1 MNSPRILSPD
11 HQRAIE
17 LRESGRHEEA
27 LPFWSK
33 CLSERV
39 DEHGLDDQT
48 LSLAVATAQ
57 CMDLIRRPTCALAL
71 YEFFFANTKERP
83 KKSFAVVNLMRYR
96 AESLEKNGRRADAL
110 AAWSGVME
118 AARDLELSYL
128 TERSW
133 RQEFA
138 KALMRAKR
146 YRSALQKWRRLIKFV
161 ENAGAGAQDSACTIE
176 FARSRIAICQM
187 CICDFQSAARTWKM
201 VLEGYDEKVAAN
213 NVQKLAIEKL
223 AECLATLARH
233 EEALPLWKKAVA
245 MRQAQFGEHSSA
257 AIYCIRG
264 LERSSK
270 ALSAPVA

>member
-1 MNSPRILSPD
+1 MNSPRIISPD

-17 LRESGRHEEA
+17 LREQGRHEEA
-27 LPFWSK
+27 LPFWSN
-33 CLSERV
+33 CLSTRV

-57 CMDLIRRPTCALAL
+57 CMDLVGKPASALDL
-71 YEFFFANTKERP
+71 YEFFFNQVKDRVE
-83 KKSFAVVNLMRYR
+83 KDFAVVNLMRYR
-96 AESLEKNGRRADAL
+96 AESLEKNNRRSQAL

-118 AARDLELSYL
+118 AARNLDLAYL

-138 KALMRAKR
+138 KALMRARR

-161 ENAGAGAQDSACTIE
+161 ESADAPDSASTIE

-187 CICDFQSAARTWKM
+187 CICDFQSAVRTWRT
-201 VLEGYDEKVAAN
+201 VLERYDEAVPAN

-233 EEALPLWKKAVA
+233 TEALPLWKKAVA
-245 MRQAQFGEHSSA
+245 LRQAQFGENSPA
-257 AIYCIRG
+257 ALYCVRG

-270 ALSAPVA
+270 ALCAPVA